1 MSILKQSVYQIV
13 AKNETVVNGY
23 DAGNQDLEGAV
34 FQCNYSPIDYSP
46 ATFRVDGGN
55 NFAQGDIVRWTFDL
69 ANGSQETVAFEIQG
83 DYELVKALPITVD
96 DTSGTAGKTADDTF
110 LELSLFDSQE
120 DLYKFESK
128 FFTRNYT
135 TYNPGGTALA
145 SSFVFG
151 QNGKEESIVGPNIA
165 AFTPSNIGNA
175 SQFKVSEV
183 IPVLYDSTST
193 GSIADVIW
201 ANSGEGLRRFQGKKY
216 YGVVDATSVVPHGA
230 WFYYDGAELFNGAL
244 LPADATAIGPGFFQN
259 NTTVDLD
266 FSDSSNPVFANA
278 IFYDQVTIDATSV
291 TNFPNAGGAGY
302 VLAGDG
308 TSSGQFKLS
317 ESINVVTAQSQYS
330 EIVDGVEYSSVSS
343 TNGLWTLSPAF
354 SSPLVNINQVPVDG
368 NALTPNTFSGT
379 FQLEGN
385 ATSTTVSIESN
396 TAGAAADIV
405 LTGDGTSTIGAL
417 ATAGGATVTA
427 GDDTQVLQNGQ
438 AVTLTG
444 GLDATPNA
452 VAGTTFPLEAGGTS
466 TAVSIES
473 NTAGAAADIALT
485 GDGTSTIG
493 ALATAGG
500 ATVTAGDDTQ
510 VLQNGQAVTLTGGLD
525 ATPNAVAGTTFPLE
539 SGPIGTA
546 VTVNSNVL
554 GPAADV
560 PLTGDGSTTIADLA
574 TAANAVLASG
584 IGTQVLKSG
593 QIVNLTGGSS
603 TSNVTDSSVLDIVPA
618 NDLTNSIYWDKISQ
632 NFVEDY
638 DVALGTGVG
647 GADPA
652 GLYTVGG
659 TLGTATDTYQ
669 TLEIN
674 SRVNGTATQN
684 FKITTS
690 ARHGIPGGASAEVTI
705 AGFAGGDAALINSP
719 VGGTTTVLVVD
730 ETQLEVVGHSGAT
743 STAQAVTDAITGEQ
757 LITKVDYTDN
767 VWKLVDLPTTSAG
780 LIYRP

>member
-278 IFYDQVTIDATSV
+278 IFYDQATIDATSV

-405 LTGDGTSTIGAL
+405 
-417 ATAGGATVTA
+417 
-427 GDDTQVLQNGQ
+427 
-438 AVTLTG
+438 
-444 GLDATPNA
+444 
-452 VAGTTFPLEAGGTS
+452 
-466 TAVSIES
+466 
-473 NTAGAAADIALT
+473 LT

-705 AGFAGGDAALINSP
+705 AGFVGGDAALINSP